1 MKSSRFQKH
10 LFRLEKEVDDT
21 TVTDIGNFF
30 RLKKENKAI
39 KNRIIGNIRNIF
51 EHKEEDYYK
60 LVKVGSFWSN
70 NYIEYESN
78 GNRNKILLVE
88 EYLYRIRL
96 YSKDI
101 INHLKKSNTWKI
113 QLSMTTNFISSK
125 GNDKERVMHSKSN
138 NIEIIVNDKVDEVK
152 NFESL
157 PSRFQI
163 GSETSMRGSGL
174 IFDYVHLLYYKCHK
188 INFK

>member
-39 KNRIIGNIRNIF
+39 KNRIIRDIRSIF

-78 GNRNKILLVE
+78 GNRNKILLAE

-138 NIEIIVNDKVDEVK
+138 NIEIIVNDKVVEVK

-157 PSRFQI
+157 PSRYQI

>member
-39 KNRIIGNIRNIF
+39 KNRIIRNIRNIF

-113 QLSMTTNFISSK
+113 
-125 GNDKERVMHSKSN
+125 
-138 NIEIIVNDKVDEVK
+138 
-152 NFESL
+152 
-157 PSRFQI
+157 
-163 GSETSMRGSGL
+163 
-174 IFDYVHLLYYKCHK
+174 
-188 INFK
+188 